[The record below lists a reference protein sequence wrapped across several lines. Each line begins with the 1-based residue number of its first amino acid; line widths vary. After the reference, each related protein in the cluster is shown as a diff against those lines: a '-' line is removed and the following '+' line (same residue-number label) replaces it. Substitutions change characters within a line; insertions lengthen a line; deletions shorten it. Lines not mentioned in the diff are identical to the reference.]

1 MGEFFKIISKQNDCK
16 ARAGVINL
24 DNCQIKTPL
33 FMPVGTQGAVKA
45 IDQKT
50 IKRIGFEVILSNA
63 YHLYLRPG
71 LDVLKE
77 FGGLH
82 NFINWDGGILTDSGG
97 YQIYS
102 LKDLRKLTDDGV
114 HFKSHIDGS
123 KHFLTPEKV
132 IDIQKIIGSDFV
144 MVLDEC
150 LDYPADFH
158 SAKRAADLSFYWAEK
173 SIKYFQDTH
182 YEYKNQF
189 IFAICQGGMYPDL
202 RTEYISKITQLDFDG
217 FAIGG
222 LSVGEP
228 AEIMYEM
235 VDISTNQL
243 PYDKPRYLM
252 GVGTPENILEAIDL
266 GIDMFDC
273 VLPTRNA
280 RNGQLFTTKGK
291 INIRNSKYKFSKEPI
306 DEELDSEV
314 SNYYTLGYLRHLF
327 LSKEILA
334 LQIATH
340 QNLAFYHWLV
350 KTAREKILEGRY
362 RQWKNYT
369 LEKVN
374 NFIDL

>member
-1 MGEFFKIISKQNDCK
+1 MAKFFEVISNQKHSK
-16 ARAGVINL
+16 ARAGIINL
-24 DNCQIKTPL
+24 NNCQIKTPF

-45 IDQKT
+45 IDQNT
-50 IKRIGFEVILSNA
+50 INKIGFEVILSNA

-82 NFINWDGGILTDSGG
+82 NFMNWDGGILTDSGG

-102 LKDLRKLTDDGV
+102 LKELRKLTDEGV
-114 HFKSHIDGS
+114 YFKSHIDGS

-132 IDIQKIIGSDFV
+132 IDIQKIIGSDFI
-144 MVLDEC
+144 MILDEC
-150 LDYPADFH
+150 LDYPSDYQ
-158 SAKRAADLSFYWAEK
+158 SAKRAADLSFYWAQR
-173 SIKYFQDTH
+173 SIKYFQEKH
-182 YEYKNQF
+182 NEYNKQF
-189 IFAICQGGMYPDL
+189 IFAICQGGMFPDL
-202 RTEYISKITQLDFDG
+202 RTEYISKITDLDFDA

-235 VDISTNQL
+235 IDISTNQL
-243 PYDKPRYLM
+243 PTEKLRYLM

-291 INIRNSKYKFSKEPI
+291 INIRNSKYKYSKEPL
-306 DEELDSEV
+306 DEELDSDV
-314 SNYYTLGYLRHLF
+314 SKYYTLGYLRHLF
-327 LSKEILA
+327 LSREILA

-340 QNLAFYHWLV
+340 QNLAFYHWLI

-362 RQWKNYT
+362 RLWKN
-369 LEKVN
+369 KISGKIN
-374 NFIDL
+374 NFVDY

>member
-1 MGEFFKIISKQNDCK
+1 MAEFFKIISNPNDSK
-16 ARAGVINL
+16 ARAGVIIL
-24 DNCQIKTPL
+24 DNCQIKTPF

-50 IKRIGFEVILSNA
+50 IKKIGFEVILSNA

-71 LDVLKE
+71 LDVMKE
-77 FGGLH
+77 YGGLH
-82 NFINWDGGILTDSGG
+82 NFMNWDGGILTDSGG

-102 LKDLRKLTDDGV
+102 LKELRKLTDEGV

-132 IDIQKIIGSDFV
+132 IDIQRIIGSDFI

-150 LDYPADFH
+150 LDYPSDFQ
-158 SAKRAADLSFYWAEK
+158 SAKRAADLSYNWAEK
-173 SIKYFQDTH
+173 SIRYFRETH
-182 YEYKNQF
+182 HDYKKQI
-189 IFAICQGGMYPDL
+189 IFAICQGGMFPEL
-202 RTEYISKITQLDFDG
+202 RSEYITKITQLDFDA

-228 AEIMYEM
+228 ADIMYQL
-235 VDISTNQL
+235 VDISTYQL
-243 PYDKPRYLM
+243 PAEKLRYLM

-280 RNGQLFTTKGK
+280 RNGQLFTTRGK

-314 SNYYTLGYLRHLF
+314 SKYYTLGYLRHLF

-340 QNLAFYHWLV
+340 QNLAFYHWLIE
-350 KTAREKILEGRY
+350 TAREKILDGRY
-362 RQWKNYT
+362 RLWKN
-369 LEKVN
+369 LILKKIN

>member
-1 MGEFFKIISKQNDCK
+1 MADFFKILATQQDCK
-16 ARAGVINL
+16 ARAGVIKL
-24 DNCQIKTPL
+24 DNLQINTPF

-45 IDQKT
+45 IDHKT

-71 LDVLKE
+71 LEVLTE

-82 NFINWDGGILTDSGG
+82 NFMNWDGGILTDSGG

-102 LKDLRKLTDDGV
+102 LKELRKLTDDGV
-114 HFKSHIDGS
+114 HFSSHIDGS

-132 IDIQKIIGSDFV
+132 IDIQRIIGSDF
-144 MVLDEC
+144 MMILDEC
-150 LDYPADFH
+150 LDYPSDFQA
-158 SAKRAADLSFYWAEK
+158 AKRAADLSFNWAER
-173 SIKYFQDTH
+173 SINYFRATQND
-182 YEYKNQF
+182 YKKQF
-189 IFAICQGGMYPDL
+189 IFAICQGGMFPEL
-202 RTEYISKITQLDFDG
+202 RTEYISKIINLDFDS

-228 AEIMYEM
+228 AEMMYEI
-235 VDISTNQL
+235 VDISTNFL
-243 PYDKPRYLM
+243 PYNKLRYLM

-280 RNGQLFTTKGK
+280 RNGQLFTTNGK
-291 INIRNSKYKFSKEPI
+291 INIRNAKYKFSKEPI
-306 DEELDSEV
+306 DEALDSEI
-314 SNYYTLGYLRHLF
+314 SQYYTLGYLRHLF

-340 QNLAFYHWLV
+340 QNLAFYHWLL
-350 KTAREKILEGRY
+350 KTAREKILDGSY
-362 RQWKNYT
+362 RQWKNYI
-369 LEKVN
+369 LNKLN
-374 NFIDL
+374 NFIE

>member
-1 MGEFFKIISKQNDCK
+1 
-16 ARAGVINL
+16 
-24 DNCQIKTPL
+24 
-33 FMPVGTQGAVKA
+33 
-45 IDQKT
+45 
-50 IKRIGFEVILSNA
+50 
-63 YHLYLRPG
+63 
-71 LDVLKE
+71 
-77 FGGLH
+77 
-82 NFINWDGGILTDSGG
+82 
-97 YQIYS
+97 
-102 LKDLRKLTDDGV
+102 
-114 HFKSHIDGS
+114 
-123 KHFLTPEKV
+123 
-132 IDIQKIIGSDFV
+132 
-144 MVLDEC
+144 
-150 LDYPADFH
+150 
-158 SAKRAADLSFYWAEK
+158 
-173 SIKYFQDTH
+173 
-182 YEYKNQF
+182 
-189 IFAICQGGMYPDL
+189 MYPDL
-202 RTEYISKITQLDFDG
+202 RTEYISKITQPDFDA

-280 RNGQLFTTKGK
+280 RNGQLFSTKGK

-314 SNYYTLGYLRHLF
+314 SKFYTLGYLRHLF

-362 RQWKNYT
+362 RHWKNYIF
-369 LEKVN
+369 EKVN

>member
-1 MGEFFKIISKQNDCK
+1 MAKFFEVISNQKHSK
-16 ARAGVINL
+16 ARAGIINL
-24 DNCQIKTPL
+24 NNCQIKTPF

-45 IDQKT
+45 IDQNT
-50 IKRIGFEVILSNA
+50 INKIGFEVILSNA

-82 NFINWDGGILTDSGG
+82 NFMNWDGGILTDSGG

-102 LKDLRKLTDDGV
+102 LKELRKLTDEGV
-114 HFKSHIDGS
+114 YFKSHIDGS

-132 IDIQKIIGSDFV
+132 IDIQKIIGSDFI
-144 MVLDEC
+144 MILDEC
-150 LDYPADFH
+150 LDYPSDYQ
-158 SAKRAADLSFYWAEK
+158 SAKRAADLSFYWAQR
-173 SIKYFQDTH
+173 SIKYFQEKH
-182 YEYKNQF
+182 NEYNKQF
-189 IFAICQGGMYPDL
+189 IFAICQGGMFPDL
-202 RTEYISKITQLDFDG
+202 RTEYISKITDLDFDA

-235 VDISTNQL
+235 IDISTNQL
-243 PYDKPRYLM
+243 PTEKLRYLM

-291 INIRNSKYKFSKEPI
+291 INIRNSKYKYSKEPL
-306 DEELDSEV
+306 DEELDSDV
-314 SNYYTLGYLRHLF
+314 SKYYTLGYLRHLF
-327 LSKEILA
+327 LSREILA

-340 QNLAFYHWLV
+340 QNLAFYHWLI

-362 RQWKNYT
+362 RLWKNKI
-369 LEKVN
+369 LGKIN
-374 NFIDL
+374 NFVDY